1 MHNNSRPFYVTQKLM
16 TKANAFVCAFDQARQ
31 IRHDEAA
38 AITNINYPQVW
49 SNCSKVIRSNLR
61 LCR

>member
-1 MHNNSRPFYVTQKLM
+1 MDNDAR
-16 TKANAFVCAFDQARQ
+16 AFNMAQEFMPQAHAFAGTLNQPGQ
-31 IRHDEAA
+31 IRHHEAA